1 MSHLKNQR
9 RTKTIKTNRTIL
21 INLEVTCWYGPI
33 PAGQINEII
42 EIEIMYF
49 RSLNIC
55 ND

>member
-1 MSHLKNQR
+1 MNN
-9 RTKTIKTNRTIL
+9 II
-21 INLEVTCWYGPI
+21 IIDLEATCWDGPV
-33 PAGQINEII
+33 PAGQKNEII